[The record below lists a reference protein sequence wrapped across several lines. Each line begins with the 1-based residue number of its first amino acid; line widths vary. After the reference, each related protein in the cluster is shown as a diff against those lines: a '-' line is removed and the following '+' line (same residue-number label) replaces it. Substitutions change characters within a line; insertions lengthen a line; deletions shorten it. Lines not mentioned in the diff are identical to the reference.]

1 MLFIGLVVVRRQAG
15 AEGYFLAGRQLRW
28 PFIGASMFASNI
40 SAEHFVGLAGSGFA
54 IGMAIGGFEW
64 MAVYCIVPL
73 VVLFLPF
80 YVRNRIYT
88 VPEFLER
95 RFSPGVRLLFSG
107 LMVVLSVLTKVS
119 ISLWASSIVF
129 SDLLGWPRF
138 WVIWGVGLVTCLY
151 TMKGGLRAVVY
162 TDALQTTVLL
172 LAAVVLTVLGLH
184 AVGGWSGLQA
194 KLPADM
200 FSMVRP
206 ATDPDVPWP
215 GMFIGVFILGSFY
228 WSMDQVLVQRAFA
241 AKSLDEGR
249 KGAIFCAFLKLA
261 TPFLLVLPG
270 LVAKALHPD
279 LAEADHAFPKLLET
293 LMPTGLRGLTVAGIA
308 AALMGHISATYNSV
322 ATLVTRDF
330 YLRFRPEADAARQV
344 RVGRIAVLAVF
355 VLGALW
361 APVIGQFRSLWIYLQ
376 AVQAYL
382 MMPMAGVFFLG
393 VLWRRTNA
401 TGVFACVATALVVSP
416 VLIADAQGH
425 FLPSWRTRSSSPGCT
440 APSSP
445 SCSAWRRWCWRASR
459 RRRLAEPASPRP
471 PSPACGRSRRTRSRS
486 AAGACGTTGC
496 GSAWWWR
503 SPPRSGTRC
512 GEAGPGQPPGRA
524 ARAVMDQSAS
534 KCEQQDRRSRRRPR
548 RRCAPPGKP

>member
-1 MLFIGLVVVRRQAG
+1 MTPMTLHPLDWLVVAAYLAAVLFIGLVVVRRQAG

-162 TDALQTTVLL
+162 TDALQTAVLL
-172 LAAVVLTVLGLH
+172 LAAVVLTALGLQ

-330 YLRFRPEADAARQV
+330 YLRFRPEADAGPAGARGEDRRPRRLRARRPLGPGHRPV
-344 RVGRIAVLAVF
+344 PLAVD
-355 VLGALW
+355 LPPGGAGLPDD
-361 APVIGQFRSLWIYLQ
+361 ADGRRLLPRRPLAAHQRDRGVRLRRDGPRRLTR
-376 AVQAYL
+376 ADRRR
-382 MMPMAGVFFLG
+382 AGSTSC
-393 VLWRRTNA
+393 R
-401 TGVFACVATALVVSP
+401 
-416 VLIADAQGH
+416 
-425 FLPSWRTRSSSPGCT
+425 SWRTRSSSPGCT

-445 SCSAWRRWCWRASR
+445 SCSAWRRWSWPASR
-459 RRRLAEPASPRP
+459 PRRLPSPAWPRRL
-471 PSPACGRSRRTRSRS
+471 SPACGRSRRTPSRP
-486 AAGACGTTGC
+486 AARACGTTAC

-503 SPPRSGTRC
+503 S
-512 GEAGPGQPPGRA
+512 
-524 ARAVMDQSAS
+524 
-534 KCEQQDRRSRRRPR
+534 RPALWYAMR
-548 RRCAPPGKP
+548 

>member
-1 MLFIGLVVVRRQAG
+1 VTLHLLDWLVVAGYLATVLVIGLVLVRRQAG

-129 SDLLGWPRF
+129 SDVLGWPRAS
-138 WVIWGVGLVTCLY
+138 VIWGVGLVTCLY

-162 TDALQTTVLL
+162 TDALQTAVLL
-172 LAAVVLTVLGLH
+172 ISAVVLTGLGLR
-184 AVGGWSGLQA
+184 AAGGWSGLHA
-194 KLPADM
+194 RLPAEM

-206 ATDPDVPWP
+206 ATDLDVPWP

-241 AKSLDEGR
+241 ARSLDEGR
-249 KGAIFCAFLKLA
+249 LGAIFCAFLKLS

-308 AALMGHISATYNSV
+308 AALMGHLSATYNSV

-330 YLRFRPEADAARQV
+330 YLRFRPQADASRQV

-376 AVQAYL
+376 TVQAYL

-393 VLWRRTNA
+393 VLWRRTNT
-401 TGVFACVATALVVSP
+401 TGVYACLATAAVVCP
-416 VLIADAQGH
+416 LLIADSQAP
-425 FLPSWRTRSSSPGCT
+425 FLPLMAHPLLRPWLHGAFVAFLVCMAALAAGSLATS
-440 APSSP
+440 AP
-445 SCSAWRRWCWRASR
+445 AAG
-459 RRRLAEPASPRP
+459 RLA
-471 PSPACGRSRRTRSRS
+471 
-486 AAGACGTTGC
+486 TTTL
-496 GSAWWWR
+496 A
-503 SPPRSGTRC
+503 GTR
-512 GEAGPGQPPGRA
+512 AQPRNPLEERGRG
-524 ARAVMDQSAS
+524 
-534 KCEQQDRRSRRRPR
+534 RRDYRLWLGLVVTITTALFYLMR
-548 RRCAPPGKP
+548 